1 MTSKLSGFFDEL
13 NRDTSIAHAIARFYK
28 GVSTTTGGPDEDGKH
43 VLSLLECLSSFS
55 DILELDPEPD
65 AFLPLLRELGKSDK
79 FHAMCHDYMEELG
92 SVAKAAAKPER
103 SASEHTSPHRF
114 EEIDSVVLDP
124 RRTQSVG
131 TSAPTGVGVDN
142 PLGAFISYINV
153 VPVVKDDQPIVVLFL
168 FLIVARTL
176 LVAYRRKMKNHGN
189 SERAC
194 EEMLEEQR
202 HTLAMFC
209 FCTVFFITQYLTQF
223 SDATSSSWDAIN
235 WLKIGIAKMAFPKSD
250 RVWKHPNSAKM
261 LGLLHDMDKTAFQS
275 IGFKQPG
282 MLKAAADEM
291 RSLYVATKYY
301 KDHHVSMF
309 TGGQEYLVDYI
320 STGFQSTVGALG
332 LSADEEEREL
342 TFVRN
347 LQSFA
352 KKVDNSRGYYESVD
366 LLAQIMVV
374 LLVVLSIHNAALLA
388 APWLRRLKAGDGTT
402 TNTLLKKQLTALD
415 KEVAN
420 AHPPGVPNMGWG
432 VGAPPGQNDIRIASR
447 RILEL
452 GSRDDFANGPLLL
465 DLMTRLLAVRRIS
478 WQATRGGAN
487 QGSVTWAG
495 QLPELDDIRNE
506 IRQYR
511 LDWNAGNRNMLQ
523 VRSNAGAT
531 SVVDAVFARMHA

>member
-13 NRDTSIAHAIARFYK
+13 NRDTSIAHAIARFYE

-65 AFLPLLRELGKSDK
+65 TFLPLLRELGKSDK

-92 SVAKAAAKPER
+92 TVAKAAAKPGR
-103 SASEHTSPHRF
+103 SASEPTSPHRF
-114 EEIDSVVLDP
+114 EEVDPVVLDP
-124 RRTQSVG
+124 RRTQSMG
-131 TSAPTGVGVDN
+131 TGAPTGVGVDN

-209 FCTVFFITQYLTQF
+209 FCIVFFITQYLTQF
-223 SDATSSSWDAIN
+223 SGDTSSSWDAIN
-235 WLKIGIAKMAFPKSD
+235 WLKVDIAKMAFPESD
-250 RVWKHPNSAKM
+250 RVWRHPNAAKM
-261 LGLLHDMDKTAFQS
+261 LGLLYEFDKTAFRS
-275 IGFKQPG
+275 IAFERLDV
-282 MLKAAADEM
+282 LKAAGDKM
-291 RSLYVATKYY
+291 RSVYVARKYY
-301 KDHHVSMF
+301 EDHRIDLL
-309 TGGQEYLVDYI
+309 GGSIDYLVDYI
-320 STGFQSTVGALG
+320 STGFQSTVRALG
-332 LSADEEEREL
+332 LSADEEEREHIFL
-342 TFVRN
+342 TN
-347 LQSFA
+347 LQSIA

-374 LLVVLSIHNAALLA
+374 LLVVLSIHSAALLA
-388 APWLRRLKAGDGTT
+388 APWLRRLKAGDGS
-402 TNTLLKKQLTALD
+402 TNELLVNQLTALD

-420 AHPPGVPNMGWG
+420 AHPPGVANMGWG

-452 GSRDDFANGPLLL
+452 GSRDDFANGSLLL
-465 DLMTRLLAVRRIS
+465 GLMRRLLAVRRIS

-487 QGSVTWAG
+487 QGNVTWAG
-495 QLPELDDIRNE
+495 QRPELDDIRNE
-506 IRQYR
+506 IQQYR
-511 LDWNAGNRNMLQ
+511 LDWNAGNPNLRQ
-523 VRSNAGAT
+523 IQSNAGAT
-531 SVVDAVFARMHA
+531 SVVDAVFARMHT

>member
-13 NRDTSIAHAIARFYK
+13 NRDTSIAHAIARFYE

-55 DILELDPEPD
+55 DILELDLEPD

-92 SVAKAAAKPER
+92 SVAKAAAKPGR
-103 SASEHTSPHRF
+103 SASEPTSPHRF

-131 TSAPTGVGVDN
+131 SGAPTGVGVDN

-153 VPVVKDDQPIVVLFL
+153 IPVVKDDQPIVVLFL

-209 FCTVFFITQYLTQF
+209 FCIVFFITQYLTQF
-223 SDATSSSWDAIN
+223 SGATSSSWDAIN
-235 WLKIGIAKMAFPKSD
+235 WLKIGIAKMGFPKSD
-250 RVWKHPNSAKM
+250 RVWKHPNAAKM
-261 LGLLHDMDKTAFQS
+261 LGLLHDMDKTAFQA
-275 IGFKQPG
+275 IEFEQPG

-291 RSLYVATKYY
+291 RSLYVANKYY
-301 KDHHVSMF
+301 KDHHLSVLAGSKDYF
-309 TGGQEYLVDYI
+309 VDYF
-320 STGFQSTVGALG
+320 STAFQSTVGALG

-342 TFVRN
+342 TFLRN

-352 KKVDNSRGYYESVD
+352 KKVDNSRGYYENVD

-374 LLVVLSIHNAALLA
+374 LLVVLSIHSAALLA
-388 APWLRRLKAGDGTT
+388 APWLRRLKAGDDT
-402 TNTLLKKQLTALD
+402 TNELLVNQLAALD

-452 GSRDDFANGPLLL
+452 GSRDDFANGSLLL
-465 DLMTRLLAVRRIS
+465 GLMRRLLAVRRIS
-478 WQATRGGAN
+478 WQATRGAAN

-495 QLPELDDIRNE
+495 QRPELDDIRNE
-506 IRQYR
+506 IQQYR
-511 LDWNAGNRNMLQ
+511 LDWNAGNPNLRQ
-523 VRSNAGAT
+523 IQSNAGAT

>member
-13 NRDTSIAHAIARFYK
+13 NRDTSIAHAIARFYE

-65 AFLPLLRELGKSDK
+65 TFLPLLRELGKSDK

-92 SVAKAAAKPER
+92 TVAKAAAKPGR
-103 SASEHTSPHRF
+103 SASEPTSPHRF
-114 EEIDSVVLDP
+114 EEVDPVVLDP
-124 RRTQSVG
+124 RRTQSMG
-131 TSAPTGVGVDN
+131 TGAPTGVGVDN

-209 FCTVFFITQYLTQF
+209 FCIVFFITQYLTQF
-223 SDATSSSWDAIN
+223 SGDTSSSWDAIN
-235 WLKIGIAKMAFPKSD
+235 WLKVDIAKMAFPKSD
-250 RVWKHPNSAKM
+250 RVWKHPNAAKM
-261 LGLLHDMDKTAFQS
+261 LGLLYDFDKTVFES
-275 IGFKQPG
+275 IAFKQPA
-282 MLKAAADEM
+282 MLKAAGDKM
-291 RSLYVATKYY
+291 RSVYVAHKYY
-301 KDHHVSMF
+301 QDHNISF
-309 TGGQEYLVDYI
+309 DKGSIDYLVDYI
-320 STGFQSTVGALG
+320 STGFQSTVRALG

-342 TFVRN
+342 LFLTN
-347 LQSFA
+347 LQSIV
-352 KKVDNSRGYYESVD
+352 KKVENSRGYYESVD
-366 LLAQIMVV
+366 LLAQIVVV
-374 LLVVLSIHNAALLA
+374 LLVVLSIHSAALLA
-388 APWLRRLKAGDGTT
+388 APWLRRLKAGDGS
-402 TNTLLKKQLTALD
+402 TNELLVNQLTALD

-420 AHPPGVPNMGWG
+420 AHPPGVANMGWG

-452 GSRDDFANGPLLL
+452 GSRDDFANGSLLL
-465 DLMTRLLAVRRIS
+465 GLMRRLLAVRRIS

-487 QGSVTWAG
+487 QGNVTWAG
-495 QLPELDDIRNE
+495 QRPELDDIRNE
-506 IRQYR
+506 IQQYR
-511 LDWNAGNRNMLQ
+511 LDWNAGNPNLRQ
-523 VRSNAGAT
+523 IQSNAGAT
-531 SVVDAVFARMHA
+531 SVVDAVFARMHT

>member
-13 NRDTSIAHAIARFYK
+13 NRDTSIAHAIARFYE

-92 SVAKAAAKPER
+92 TVAKAAAKPGR
-103 SASEHTSPHRF
+103 SASEPTSPHRF
-114 EEIDSVVLDP
+114 EEVDPVVLDP
-124 RRTQSVG
+124 RRTQSMG
-131 TSAPTGVGVDN
+131 TGAPTGVGVDN

-189 SERAC
+189 SKRAC

-209 FCTVFFITQYLTQF
+209 FCIVFFITQYLTQF
-223 SDATSSSWDAIN
+223 SGDTSSSWDAIN
-235 WLKIGIAKMAFPKSD
+235 WLKVGIAKMAFPKSD
-250 RVWKHPNSAKM
+250 RVWKHPNAAKM
-261 LGLLHDMDKTAFQS
+261 LGLLYDFDKTAFES
-275 IGFKQPG
+275 IAFKQPA
-282 MLKAAADEM
+282 MLKAAGDEM
-291 RSLYVATKYY
+291 RSAVVAHKYY
-301 KDHHVSMF
+301 ADHNISVAQG
-309 TGGQEYLVDYI
+309 TREYLVDYI
-320 STGFQSTVGALG
+320 STGFQSTVHALG
-332 LSADEEEREL
+332 LSADEEEREQI
-342 TFVRN
+342 FVRN
-347 LQSFA
+347 LLSIV
-352 KKVDNSRGYYESVD
+352 KKVENSRGYYESVD
-366 LLAQIMVV
+366 LLAQIVVV
-374 LLVVLSIHNAALLA
+374 LLVVLSIHSAALLA
-388 APWLRRLKAGDGTT
+388 APWLRRLKAGDGS
-402 TNTLLKKQLTALD
+402 TNELLVNQLTALD

-420 AHPPGVPNMGWG
+420 AHPPGVANMGWG

-452 GSRDDFANGPLLL
+452 GSRDDFANGSLLL
-465 DLMTRLLAVRRIS
+465 GLMRRLLAVRRIS

-487 QGSVTWAG
+487 QGNVTWAG
-495 QLPELDDIRNE
+495 QRPELDDIRNE
-506 IRQYR
+506 IQQYR
-511 LDWNAGNRNMLQ
+511 LDWNAGNPNLRQ
-523 VRSNAGAT
+523 IQSNAGAT
-531 SVVDAVFARMHA
+531 SVVDAVFARMHT

>member
-13 NRDTSIAHAIARFYK
+13 NRDTSIAPAIARFYE

-65 AFLPLLRELGKSDK
+65 TFLPLLRELGKSDK

-92 SVAKAAAKPER
+92 TVAKAAAKPGR
-103 SASEHTSPHRF
+103 SASEPTSPHRF
-114 EEIDSVVLDP
+114 EEVDPVVLDP
-124 RRTQSVG
+124 RRTQSMG
-131 TSAPTGVGVDN
+131 TGAPTGVGVDN

-209 FCTVFFITQYLTQF
+209 FCIVFFITQYLTQF
-223 SDATSSSWDAIN
+223 SGDTSSSWDAIN
-235 WLKIGIAKMAFPKSD
+235 WLKVDIAKMAFPESD
-250 RVWKHPNSAKM
+250 RVWRHPNAAKM
-261 LGLLHDMDKTAFQS
+261 LGLLYEFDKTAFRS
-275 IGFKQPG
+275 IAFERLDV
-282 MLKAAADEM
+282 LKAAGDKM
-291 RSLYVATKYY
+291 RSVYVARKYY
-301 KDHHVSMF
+301 EDHRIDLL
-309 TGGQEYLVDYI
+309 GGSIDYLVDYI
-320 STGFQSTVGALG
+320 STGFQSTVRALG
-332 LSADEEEREL
+332 LSADEEEREHIFL
-342 TFVRN
+342 TN
-347 LQSFA
+347 LQSIA

-374 LLVVLSIHNAALLA
+374 LLVVLSIHSAALLA
-388 APWLRRLKAGDGTT
+388 APWLRRLKAGDGS
-402 TNTLLKKQLTALD
+402 TNELLVNQLTALD

-420 AHPPGVPNMGWG
+420 AHPPGVANMGWG

-452 GSRDDFANGPLLL
+452 GSRDDFANGSLLL
-465 DLMTRLLAVRRIS
+465 GLMRRLLAVRRIS

-487 QGSVTWAG
+487 QGNVTWAG
-495 QLPELDDIRNE
+495 QRPELDDIRNE
-506 IRQYR
+506 IQQYR
-511 LDWNAGNRNMLQ
+511 LDWNAGNPNLRQ
-523 VRSNAGAT
+523 IQSNAGAT
-531 SVVDAVFARMHA
+531 SVVDAVFARMHT